1 MGMPLIY
8 IGGIWIWTVYKHER
22 LKQVTST
29 HDLGFQQGGWQTVSK
44 LCPGTIYDVLI
55 IVVESSCTQK
65 EWILSPFVCIIS
77 DLMMILWYSG
87 IKHTVQEE
95 MLRNDGKWAG
105 RGPGYSFHS
114 PWISPCCSSPVVL
127 LQYHWRSATFCPG
140 QKFSQWGW
148 RMLHNTTS
156 AVERYHHWGIVAC
169 LRVGMGGGA
178 VIVMWW
184 LGHTHIAIY
193 T

>member
-1 MGMPLIY
+1 MIQDFNK
-8 IGGIWIWTVYKHER
+8 GGGKELANFVQELFMTCVNYCCG
-22 LKQVTST
+22 KQL
-29 HDLGFQQGGWQTVSK
+29 HSK
-44 LCPGTIYDVLI
+44 WV
-55 IVVESSCTQK
+55 
-65 EWILSPFVCIIS
+65 SPFVCIIS

-87 IKHTVQEE
+87 MKHTVQEE

-105 RGPGYSFHS
+105 RGAGYSFHS
-114 PWISPCCSSPVVL
+114 PWISPGYSSPVVL

-169 LRVGMGGGA
+169 LRVGTGGGA
-178 VIVMWW
+178 VIVMWCTW
-184 LGHTHIAIY
+184 TYTYSHIHIR
-193 T
+193 